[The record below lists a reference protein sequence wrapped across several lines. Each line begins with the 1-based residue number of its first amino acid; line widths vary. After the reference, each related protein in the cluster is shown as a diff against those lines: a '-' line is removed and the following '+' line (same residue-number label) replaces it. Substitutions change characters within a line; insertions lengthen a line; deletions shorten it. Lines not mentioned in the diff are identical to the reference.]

1 MMKIKNKIIKL
12 IVEVSKVEQSRK
24 KRLISF
30 VPQVAIFIFFVPVVL
45 FVIPYFIFD
54 KWFELDK
61 IHLHLGFYILFS
73 FLALTGWT
81 FAVWSILIQYKF
93 GNGTP
98 MPVMATQK
106 IVVKRPF
113 SICRNPMALGTII
126 FYVCIGI
133 LIGSVSAIIMTIIF
147 TIILLT
153 YIKVIEEKELEIRF
167 GQDYV
172 DYKKKTPFLFPK
184 LF

>member
-1 MMKIKNKIIKL
+1 MKMRDKIVKR
-12 IVEVSKVEQSRK
+12 IVEVSKIEQSRK

-30 VPQVAIFIFFVPVVL
+30 IPQFAFFIIFIPIIL
-45 FVIPYFIFD
+45 FVIPYFLFD

-61 IHLHLGFYILFS
+61 IHLHSGIYFLIS
-73 FLALTGWT
+73 VLALTGWA
-81 FAVWSILIQYKF
+81 FAVWSIVVQYKF

-98 MPVMATQK
+98 IPVMATQK
-106 IVVKRPF
+106 MVVKKPF

-133 LIGSVSAIIMTIIF
+133 LIGSVSAIVMSIIF
-147 TIILLT
+147 AMILLT

-184 LF
+184 WF